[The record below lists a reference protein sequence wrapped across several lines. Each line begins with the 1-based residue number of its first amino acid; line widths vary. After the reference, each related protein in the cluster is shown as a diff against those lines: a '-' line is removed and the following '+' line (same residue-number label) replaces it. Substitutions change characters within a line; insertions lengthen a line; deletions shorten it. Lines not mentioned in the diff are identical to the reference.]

1 MASVADPLR
10 HREGILVRDLKPEN
24 ILLNWHGHAVL
35 ADFGLSKSFGYRGD
49 PIPVKLPA
57 DYIEGKGT
65 PPPYA
70 GKGFGSYRNGE
81 LTWDRAYSFVG
92 TQEYLAP
99 EVIKRNHYTYAI
111 DWWALG
117 CIVCECLTGRVPFRG
132 HDDESNAEL
141 YERVINSR
149 WDAMYRGDTKPRS
162 YLKERYRIDST
173 TYDFIDGVSR
183 DPSS

>member
-1 MASVADPLR
+1 M
-10 HREGILVRDLKPEN
+10 
-24 ILLNWHGHAVL
+24 
-35 ADFGLSKSFGYRGD
+35 
-49 PIPVKLPA
+49 PVKLPP

-117 CIVCECLTGRVPFRG
+117 CIVCECLTGRVPFRSSG
-132 HDDESNAEL
+132 DESNVGGAGG
-141 YERVINSR
+141 
-149 WDAMYRGDTKPRS
+149 WG
-162 YLKERYRIDST
+162 
-173 TYDFIDGVSR
+173 
-183 DPSS
+183 